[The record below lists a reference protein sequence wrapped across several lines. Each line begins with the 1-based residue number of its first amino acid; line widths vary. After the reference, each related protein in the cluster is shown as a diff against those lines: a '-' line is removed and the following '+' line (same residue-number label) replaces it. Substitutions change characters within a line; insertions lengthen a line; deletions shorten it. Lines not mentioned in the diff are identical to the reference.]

1 MGATDYEG
9 SPSRV
14 QGVSRKRRKEGDE
27 EVHDVVRVAHCMVG
41 APRGL
46 VPTNQKRAAAT
57 GLARNLRQ
65 HTLLGLAPEGSGVN
79 LTLFALLH
87 TNDQARDGA
96 RHSVFGQDAVSNVL
110 EQLVGG
116 LPHVKLGTLRFNN
129 VTTCASPV
137 AMRRMPCCR
146 GKSPPK
152 FGARGML
159 INLWPDECL
168 SMVLDY
174 EREHGVS
181 FDWVTRSRPD
191 LACFEPLPSLAA
203 LPQTHVYSTVKED
216 GQMWDTLFLIP
227 RPLLDWFRWRSFGIA
242 QTASK
247 AHCAN
252 SARQKVPEWTMYY
265 DLVLSSE
272 AVLLDARQAAS
283 VLKVGR
289 DDLTGVVGS
298 GPVPFKRKPLLCA
311 LARTGVSGDDAK
323 RSTLQECTRRLS
335 AHQSCAQVPWPSKN
349 HTACPVT
356 TAGLEAAKLAKLKA
370 QQQQAGSQA
379 GSQASASQQAAG
391 KLKAAAAMASS
402 LEAAGRVC
410 SSLVSAIG
418 PWVVQDTHTGLGR
431 ISVGA
436 TEEDLPPLSSLVSK
450 STAARVRRRGKEKGS

>member
-1 MGATDYEG
+1 
-9 SPSRV
+9 
-14 QGVSRKRRKEGDE
+14 
-27 EVHDVVRVAHCMVG
+27 
-41 APRGL
+41 
-46 VPTNQKRAAAT
+46 
-57 GLARNLRQ
+57 
-65 HTLLGLAPEGSGVN
+65 
-79 LTLFALLH
+79 
-87 TNDQARDGA
+87 
-96 RHSVFGQDAVSNVL
+96 
-110 EQLVGG
+110 
-116 LPHVKLGTLRFNN
+116 
-129 VTTCASPV
+129 
-137 AMRRMPCCR
+137 
-146 GKSPPK
+146 
-152 FGARGML
+152 
-159 INLWPDECL
+159 
-168 SMVLDY
+168 
-174 EREHGVS
+174 
-181 FDWVTRSRPD
+181 
-191 LACFEPLPSLAA
+191 
-203 LPQTHVYSTVKED
+203 
-216 GQMWDTLFLIP
+216 
-227 RPLLDWFRWRSFGIA
+227 
-242 QTASK
+242 
-247 AHCAN
+247 
-252 SARQKVPEWTMYY
+252 MYY

-356 TAGLEAAKLAKLKA
+356 TAGLEAARKLAKLQRA
-370 QQQQAGSQA
+370 QPQQAGS
-379 GSQASASQQAAG
+379 
-391 KLKAAAAMASS
+391 LAAATMANS

>member
-1 MGATDYEG
+1 MAARRCLLLIFFGYHANSQLGPLIRATVGKHGHHESRGKQNLMGATDYEG

-252 SARQKVPEWTMYY
+252 SARQKVRHNI
-265 DLVLSSE
+265 S
-272 AVLLDARQAAS
+272 LLLYNSFSDCACVRVTVCVCVCFSFIVVICCPHFQS
-283 VLKVGR
+283 LRKKH
-289 DDLTGVVGS
+289 LTADI
-298 GPVPFKRKPLLCA
+298 FK
-311 LARTGVSGDDAK
+311 
-323 RSTLQECTRRLS
+323 
-335 AHQSCAQVPWPSKN
+335 
-349 HTACPVT
+349 
-356 TAGLEAAKLAKLKA
+356 
-370 QQQQAGSQA
+370 
-379 GSQASASQQAAG
+379 
-391 KLKAAAAMASS
+391 
-402 LEAAGRVC
+402 
-410 SSLVSAIG
+410 
-418 PWVVQDTHTGLGR
+418 
-431 ISVGA
+431 
-436 TEEDLPPLSSLVSK
+436 
-450 STAARVRRRGKEKGS
+450 